1 MQHCN
6 SRYKKGVNFQGFSYT
21 KRVWVVILFNKLK
34 QFFNSTAYRV
44 NCKCIMQICLC
55 NLQKK
60 NKTQSKT
67 KKNKNP
73 VANNT
78 GKTVMKK
85 KDPCAII

>member
-1 MQHCN
+1 
-6 SRYKKGVNFQGFSYT
+6 
-21 KRVWVVILFNKLK
+21 
-34 QFFNSTAYRV
+34 
-44 NCKCIMQICLC
+44 MQICLC